1 MVRYVVEH
9 ALSGDS
15 GQLKE
20 RTLGIEV
27 FARDPHYD
35 TNLDPVVRTT
45 AGEIRKRIAQ
55 YYHEPGHE
63 GEVRIDLPAG
73 SYLPEFHLPA
83 KSPALLQPA
92 QVRPRWL
99 LISLAAAVCAVIVG
113 SIAWLNPWASQP
125 IDRFWQPLLSSS

>member
-1 MVRYVVEH
+1 MVRYVGEH

-15 GQLKE
+15 GKLKG
-20 RTLGIEV
+20 RTLGVEV

-63 GEVRIDLPAG
+63 GEIRIDLPAG
-73 SYLPEFHLPA
+73 SYLPEFHLSA

-92 QVRPRWL
+92 RAGLRWL
-99 LISLAAAVCAVIVG
+99 HISLAVVC
-113 SIAWLNPWASQP
+113 
-125 IDRFWQPLLSSS
+125 